1 MFGYRRAALGAAA
14 LALAG
19 STLSLAQSSSP
30 MTGGD
35 YVTVSSISVDPGHG
49 REYANYLA
57 SEWKAE
63 RDFAKAQGW
72 ITGYEVLTNPHRR
85 AGEPDVYLV
94 VRFTNFADAA
104 EGARRANL
112 MRAHLKLTEAQQ
124 EASSGE
130 RDKYRHT
137 VSVQLLRAQTFA
149 K

>member
-14 LALAG
+14 LALAC
-19 STLSLAQSSSP
+19 STLSLAQSSP
-30 MTGGD
+30 LTGGD
-35 YVTVSSISVDPGHG
+35 YVTVTAIGVEPGHA
-49 REYANYLA
+49 REYGTYLA

-94 VRFTNFADAA
+94 VRFTNFADPA
-104 EGARRANL
+104 EGARRAKL
-112 MRAHLKLTEAQQ
+112 IREHLKLTEAQQ
-124 EASSGE
+124 EASAGE

-137 VSVQLLRAQTFA
+137 VSVQLLRAQTFT